1 MIATDKA
8 ERIKSIIGWMRKNTT
23 LSLTGYR
30 PGWERA
36 SKFSIGSSLPF
47 DGDDTSAPSI
57 GRVKGWPDGTKL
69 RPSIRRVKLAQDL
82 PPAASRDM
90 KKIPDLKRENPSFAA
105 MLVRYVNERF
115 GGDAPKVYTAAHVSR
130 KTYSAIAGNE
140 LRPVSKAIAIQFAL
154 ALQLS
159 HTEADE
165 FLKAAGYA
173 FSEAILQDIVVVA
186 CIESEIYEID
196 YVNELLKE
204 YHAKQFATE
213 DVKTH
218 RLHAED
224 ILIKGMANDTVG
236 FL

>member
-1 MIATDKA
+1 MIANDKT
-8 ERIKSIIGWMRKNTT
+8 ERIRSIIGWMRKNITF
-23 LSLTGYR
+23 SLEGYR

-57 GRVKGWPDGTKL
+57 GRVKGWTDKTKL

-105 MLVRYVNERF
+105 MLVKYVNERF
-115 GGDAPKVYTAAHVSR
+115 GGDAPKVYNAAHVSR

-140 LRPVSKAIAIQFAL
+140 RRPVSKTVATQFAL
-154 ALQLS
+154 ALQLTR
-159 HTEADE
+159 TEADE

-173 FSEAILQDIVVVA
+173 FSPAILEDIIVCA
-186 CIESEIYEID
+186 CIEEKVYDIAEINGLLSEYD
-196 YVNELLKE
+196 AKPFAPKE
-204 YHAKQFATE
+204 DA
-213 DVKTH
+213 
-218 RLHAED
+218 
-224 ILIKGMANDTVG
+224 
-236 FL
+236 

>member
-1 MIATDKA
+1 MMATDKA

-115 GGDAPKVYTAAHVSR
+115 GGDAPKIYTAAHVSR

-140 LRPVSKAIAIQFAL
+140 LRPVSKAVAVQFAL
-154 ALQLS
+154 ALQL
-159 HTEADE
+159 TRPEADE
-165 FLKAAGYA
+165 FLKSAGYA
-173 FSEAILQDIVVVA
+173 FSPAILEDIIVCA
-186 CIESEIYEID
+186 CIEEKVYDIDDINSLLSEYNAKPFA
-196 YVNELLKE
+196 VKE
-204 YHAKQFATE
+204 
-213 DVKTH
+213 D
-218 RLHAED
+218 
-224 ILIKGMANDTVG
+224 M
-236 FL
+236 